1 MRAELINPF
10 MRSLQ
15 KTFTTM
21 LNCPVRR
28 TSLTVKEDCRA
39 CHEVS
44 GVIGLTGKAVGAV
57 VLSLSR
63 EVALKAASTLLCT
76 EMSEINDDVL
86 DAVGELTNMVAGGAK
101 AELEEFQL
109 AVSLP
114 NVITGK
120 QHEVHFPSNVTPIS
134 IHMRL
139 GRSVARGR
147 PGIAPQYGGDFCPAG
162 ATPGAVDL
170 MTWLDGR
177 GETNREQLFRCGPSA
192 VIEPWAS
199 PLTRRRPPQN
209 HASGSKPRPTPFKT
223 AVPTV
228 PSVIRNMEG

>member
-28 TSLTVKEDCRA
+28 TSLAVKEDCRA

-57 VLSLSR
+57 VLSLSK

-76 EMSEINDDVL
+76 EMSEVNEDVL

-120 QHEVHFPSNVTPIS
+120 QHEVHFPSNVVPIS
-134 IHMRL
+134 IHFTCDWGDL
-139 GRSVARGR
+139 SLEVGLALLPSAEGLS
-147 PGIAPQYGGDFCPAG
+147 AP
-162 ATPGAVDL
+162 
-170 MTWLDGR
+170 
-177 GETNREQLFRCGPSA
+177 REQLLGQS
-192 VIEPWAS
+192 
-199 PLTRRRPPQN
+199 T
-209 HASGSKPRPTPFKT
+209 
-223 AVPTV
+223 
-228 PSVIRNMEG
+228 